1 MNNLE
6 KRIFDSQPDL
16 FALDTAIESCEK
28 SKDGWAVTLDK
39 TIFFPRGGGQPCDKG
54 SINGLEVKDT
64 YEENGKI
71 KFKKIKKAQTLPSY
85 SPNNGMNAFFNF

>member
-16 FALDTAIESCEK
+16 FALDTAIESFEK

-39 TIFFPRGGGQPCDKG
+39 TIFFPRGG
-54 SINGLEVKDT
+54 
-64 YEENGKI
+64 
-71 KFKKIKKAQTLPSY
+71 A
-85 SPNNGMNAFFNF
+85 